1 MDRYDTFSIQLEGQG
16 TYYGGQVLNG
26 SVFVENDECISDI
39 KTIKIKLS
47 GFVNVYWVEKSGL
60 RAALIDKNETFTNHE
75 EYISKECILHQ
86 GLLSAG
92 KHSFPFSF
100 ILPSSL
106 PYSFEGKYGHI
117 RYFVEA
123 KLNRSGFFNTIETQR
138 KSIMISDICDL
149 NDIKEVGMPLSM
161 SSGKTLGSLFMKSK
175 PVSIALTIPRRGF
188 ITGEEIPITVEVKN
202 LSNKQLSATKACIYQ
217 DVTFRAT
224 NGSRLG
230 TKVVSTIIQEAQG
243 GPIKAKSYKSWEGNP
258 FSIPVI
264 PTTGIGICKIIT
276 VNYRL
281 EFIVST
287 SGIGSYLKV
296 SLPIVVGNI
305 PIRRN
310 TGEKFPILPF
320 ISSSQV
326 SYKLEDNK
334 DSISSDNISM
344 STKPSTK
351 NGYYDFKLPFS
362 AQPIQVPVSSIAPD
376 EYYDLSFPSYE
387 DALTDY

>member
-1 MDRYDTFSIQLEGQG
+1 MDRCNTFSIQLEGQG
-16 TYYGGQVLNG
+16 TYYGGQVLCG
-26 SVFVENDECISDI
+26 RVFVENCECISDI
-39 KTIKIKLS
+39 KTVEIKLM
-47 GFVNVYWVEKSGL
+47 GFGNIHWVEKSGL
-60 RAALIDKNETFTNHE
+60 RAALIDKNETFTNDE

-92 KHSFPFSF
+92 THSFPFSF
-100 ILPSSL
+100 VLPSIL
-106 PYSFEGKYGHI
+106 PYSFEGKFGHI

-123 KLNRSGFFNTIETQR
+123 KLDRSGFFNTSETQR
-138 KSIMISDICDL
+138 KSITINSICDL
-149 NDIKEVGMPLSM
+149 NKIKEVGKPLSM
-161 SSGKTLGSLFMKSK
+161 SSEKTIGSLFVKSK

-188 ITGEEIPITVEVKN
+188 ITGEEVPMTVEVKN
-202 LSNKQLSATKACIYQ
+202 LSNKRLSATKACIYQ

-230 TKVVSTIIQEAQG
+230 TKIVSTIIQEAQG
-243 GPIKAKSYKSWEGNP
+243 GPIKAKSYTSWEGNP

-305 PIRRN
+305 PLRRY
-310 TGEKFPILPF
+310 TGENLPIMPP

-326 SYKLEDNK
+326 SDKLEDIK

-344 STKPSTK
+344 ATKSSTT
-351 NGYYDFKLPFS
+351 NEYYDFKLPFS
-362 AQPIQVPVSSIAPD
+362 AQPIQVPVSPIAPD